1 MKVLTLLGAFF
12 LSNTPVFAGN
22 LVFLKCQGEYA
33 SKAINLNTSDVI
45 QENKGR
51 HSKTYVIDKERRMVM
66 SRGGQWFNAEII
78 DGVLSGSWKL
88 GQGKTTRKGKVLM
101 HINPVGDYSTEKNI
115 RQGDITM
122 NVVADGTC
130 EKIDADTFGDEANQ

>member
-1 MKVLTLLGAFF
+1 MKFLTLLGVLF
-12 LSNTPVFAGN
+12 LSNTPAFADT
-22 LVFLKCQGEYA
+22 LMFLKCQGEFA
-33 SKAINLNTSDVI
+33 SKAINLNTADVI

-78 DGVLSGSWKL
+78 EGVLSGSWKL
-88 GQGKTTRKGKVLM
+88 GQGKTTRKETVLM

-115 RQGDITM
+115 RQGNITM
-122 NVVADGTC
+122 DVVADGTC
-130 EKIDADTFGDEANQ
+130 EKIDADTFGAEANQ

>member
-1 MKVLTLLGAFF
+1 MKFLSLLGALF
-12 LSNTPVFAGN
+12 LSNTPALADN
-22 LVFLKCQGEYA
+22 LMFLKCQGEFA

-88 GQGKTTRKGKVLM
+88 GQGKTTRKETVLM

-115 RQGDITM
+115 RQGNITM
-122 NVVADGTC
+122 DVAADGTC
-130 EKIDADTFGDEANQ
+130 EKIDADTFGAEANQ

>member
-1 MKVLTLLGAFF
+1 MKFLSLFGALF
-12 LSNTPVFAGN
+12 LSNTPALANN
-22 LVFLKCQGEYA
+22 LIFLKCQGEFA
-33 SKAINLNTSDVI
+33 SKAFNLNTSDII

-51 HSKTYVIDKERRMVM
+51 HRKTYVIDKERRMVM

-88 GQGKTTRKGKVLM
+88 GQGKTSRKETVLM

-122 NVVADGTC
+122 DVVADGTC
-130 EKIDADTFGDEANQ
+130 EKIDADTFGAEANQ